1 MKHIVPFYIHN
12 KLNEKKETDD
22 SSTEKEIDF
31 SNEILNEYSF
41 KKIDF
46 YYLKKNIDEVLVK
59 EMYDMIV
66 ENEYRAFA
74 TFVENIEHFE
84 ELPCTLIALVNYPAE
99 RYNKRTISSK
109 LEEAKKFKFVDEIE
123 FPWSLKY
130 LEFGVNFWRE
140 IILDFSNNGFKLR
153 PMVEFGLYSN
163 EEVKKVI
170 DFFKKINIM
179 TIMTSSGMY
188 PEITTI
194 ERWEEIK
201 DMIPNKWEVK
211 IGGVLTIGDI
221 NKFIKS
227 DVDLAATTI
236 SLKTVYGDELGLNK

>member
-1 MKHIVPFYIHN
+1 MKHIIPFN
-12 KLNEKKETDD
+12 KYKLTENKENDIN
-22 SSTEKEIDF
+22 SSSLDKEIDF

-46 YYLKKNIDEVLVK
+46 YYLKSNVDEILVK
-59 EMYDMIV
+59 EMYDMI
-66 ENEYRAFA
+66 EDNEYRAFA
-74 TFVENIEHFE
+74 TFAENIEYFE

-99 RYNKRTISSK
+99 RFNKRTIVNK
-109 LEEAKKFKFVDEIE
+109 LAEVGKYDYVEEIE

-130 LEFGVNFWRE
+130 LGFGVEFWRNIVLE
-140 IILDFSNNGFKLR
+140 YSNKGIILR
-153 PMVEFGLYSN
+153 PMVEFGIYSD
-163 EEVKKVI
+163 EDVQRVI
-170 DFFKKINIM
+170 EFFKKINIM

-201 DMIPNKWEVK
+201 EIIPNKWIVK
-211 IGGVLTIGDI
+211 IGGILTIGDI

-227 DVDLAATTI
+227 DIDLAATTI
-236 SLKTVYGDELGLNK
+236 SLVSAYGKELGLE